1 MQPGRW
7 QLIDQLFHEALNR
20 QRDERTQFL
29 AQACADDE
37 LLRKEVEALVASH
50 EGADSFIE
58 APASALAAALLAKG
72 HGGLRI
78 GDSIGPY
85 TIRSVLGIGG
95 MGEVYLAQDT
105 RLGRQVALK
114 LLPTQFT
121 ASPERVRRFELEAR
135 AASALNHPNI
145 VTIHEI
151 SDNEGKQ
158 FIVTEFVEGKT
169 IRDVMTERTISL
181 METLDVT
188 IQAASALDAAHKAGI
203 VHRDIKPEN
212 MMLRND
218 GYLKILDF
226 GLAKLTEL
234 PTLSA
239 DSSFSTQIKTNPGMV
254 MGTVQYMSPEQ
265 TQGEEIDARTDL
277 WSLGVVL
284 FEMLNGYVPFE
295 GKTTSHVIVSIL
307 ESEPKPF
314 KQEVSSELQRILT
327 KALRKPRDMRY
338 QSARDLMVDVK
349 NLKQELEVGDRLKV
363 ASTST
368 PVAGETV
375 TEIKTAASV
384 GRSTNQTIQK
394 QVGHPT
400 SSAEYLVGEVKRHK
414 RGLFIIIA
422 SLIIGVAILS
432 WYMVSRRTKVAQ
444 PIDAIDSVAVLPFV
458 NESND
463 PGAEYLSDGISDSI
477 INRLSQLSNLRVA
490 SLSSSLRYKGQAI
503 DAAAV
508 GRDLKVRAVLI
519 GWMTKRGDSLSV
531 RTELVDVQDNRRL
544 WGANYP
550 NRQLSDLL
558 QVQEEISQRISE
570 NLRLRFSGEDQQLL
584 AKRETRNSEAYQLY
598 LQGRFYWN
606 KYTEEGFRKSIE
618 YFKRA
623 IEKDPAYALAYSGL
637 ADAYSLLGELSVA
650 PPKESFPQARTYA
663 EKALALDETLPDAH
677 LSLGIVELLYEW
689 DWPGAEK
696 ELRRAKELD
705 PNNPQVYHFYAH
717 YLQSVERMEESINET
732 KRGVEL
738 DPTSLVIN
746 AELGWAYYCARHH
759 DQAIAQG
766 RKTLELDPNFVYTSW
781 VIAQSYE
788 QTEKYQESVAELKRA
803 RTIDAKWPYIIAELG
818 YAYAVSGE
826 RSEAEKILQQLNERA
841 AREYIDAILIAYIY
855 VGLGQKD
862 QAFAWL
868 EKAYQERSGLMPWL
882 KGEPKWDPLR
892 GDARFA
898 DLVRRVDT
906 TVPRTD
912 THD

>member
-1 MQPGRW
+1 MQPERW
-7 QLIDQLFHEALNR
+7 QLIDQLFHEALNHE
-20 QRDERTQFL
+20 RDERSQFL
-29 AQACADDE
+29 VQACAGDE

-50 EGADSFIE
+50 EGAESFIE
-58 APASALAAALLAKG
+58 APASALAAELLAKG
-72 HGGLRI
+72 RTGLNV

-85 TIRSVLGIGG
+85 MIRCVLGIGG
-95 MGEVYLAQDT
+95 MGEVYLAQDK
-105 RLGRQVALK
+105 RLGRPVALK
-114 LLPTQFT
+114 LLPAQFT
-121 ASPERVRRFELEAR
+121 ASPERIRRFELEAR

-151 SDNEGKQ
+151 GNTEGTQ
-158 FIVTEFVEGKT
+158 FLVTEFIEGKT
-169 IRDVMTERTISL
+169 IRELMTERTISL
-181 METLDVT
+181 IEALDIT
-188 IQAASALDAAHKAGI
+188 IQAASALDAAHRAGI

-234 PTLSA
+234 PTVKA

-284 FEMLNGYVPFE
+284 FEMLNGCVPFE

-314 KQEVSSELQRILT
+314 KREVPAELQRILT
-327 KALRKPRDMRY
+327 KLLRKERAMRY
-338 QSARDLMVDVK
+338 QSARDLTVDLRD
-349 NLKQELEVGDRLKV
+349 LKQELEVGDRLKGAS
-363 ASTST
+363 ASTG
-368 PVAGETV
+368 AGKTV
-375 TEIKTAASV
+375 TEIKDAGSGSAS
-384 GRSTNQTIQK
+384 NQTIRTQAD
-394 QVGHPT
+394 VDYPT
-400 SSAEYLVGEVKRHK
+400 SSAQYLVGELKRHK
-414 RGLFIIIA
+414 RGLFVGIA
-422 SLIIGVAILS
+422 ALIIGVAILGYS
-432 WYMVSRRTKVAQ
+432 YVVSRKAKVAQ
-444 PIDAIDSVAVLPFV
+444 TAVAPTVDAIDSVAVLPFV
-458 NESND
+458 NDSKD
-463 PGAEYLSDGISDSI
+463 PTAEYLSDGISDSI
-477 INRLSQLSNLRVA
+477 INRLSKLSNLRVA
-490 SLSSSLRYKGQAI
+490 SLSSALRYKGQAI
-503 DAAAV
+503 DAASV

-531 RTELVDVQDNRRL
+531 RTELVDVRDNRRL

-618 YFKRA
+618 YFKQA
-623 IEKDPAYALAYSGL
+623 VEKDPAYALAYSGL
-637 ADAYSLLGELSVA
+637 ADAYSLLGELAVT
-650 PPKESFPQARTYA
+650 PPKESFPQARAFA
-663 EKALALDETLPDAH
+663 EKALALDETLADAH
-677 LSLGIVELLYEW
+677 LSLGMVKLLYEW
-689 DWPGAEK
+689 DWPEAEK

-705 PNNPQVYHFYAH
+705 PNNPQIYHFYGH
-717 YLQSVERMEESINET
+717 YFQIVGRLEESINET
-732 KRGVEL
+732 KRGLEL

-746 AELGWAYYCARHH
+746 AELGWAYYCARRH
-759 DQAIAQG
+759 DQAIAQD
-766 RKTLELDPNFVYTSW
+766 RKTLELDPNFVYASW
-781 VIAQSYE
+781 VIAQSYA
-788 QTEKYQESVAELKRA
+788 QTGRYQESLAELKRA
-803 RTIDAKWPYIIAELG
+803 RTIDANWSYLVAELG
-818 YAYAVSGE
+818 YTYAASGE
-826 RSEAEKILQQLNERA
+826 RSEAEKILQQLKERA
-841 AREYIDAILIAYIY
+841 AREYIDAILIAYVY

-862 QAFAWL
+862 QAFGWL

-882 KGEPKWDPLR
+882 KGEPKWDPIR

-898 DLVRRVDT
+898 ELLQRIGIA
-906 TVPRTD
+906 
-912 THD
+912 H